1 MEYSEKQRR
10 VKRRCYI
17 RIMNKIIN
25 AIKMTTEEME
35 KYIKFINETLPLQ
48 IKSGD
53 TVMDELNLHIKYF
66 KGVDI
71 LTYYTPTDPT
81 KDKEPIL
88 NKTLQNK
95 WLPQRTVAQKI
106 QLKKESEMR
115 AKNKLKEGPVERER
129 ARKKEKKDQ
138 KIVRVMKQV
147 PINFYTCNANH
158 ITNKMPT
165 LAHDAMKERLD
176 VIHITEAGLKQ
187 QIPAGMTGY
196 KAVTHPR
203 PEPNRGS
210 VMWVRECLSI
220 F

>member
-1 MEYSEKQRR
+1 MH
-10 VKRRCYI
+10 
-17 RIMNKIIN
+17 KIIN
-25 AIKMTTEEME
+25 AIKMTAEEME
-35 KYIKFINETLPLQ
+35 KYIKFITETLPLQ

-129 ARKKEKKDQ
+129 ARKKGPKNSEGNETS
-138 KIVRVMKQV
+138 
-147 PINFYTCNANH
+147 P
-158 ITNKMPT
+158 NKF
-165 LAHDAMKERLD
+165 LYVQRKSHNK
-176 VIHITEAGLKQ
+176 
-187 QIPAGMTGY
+187 
-196 KAVTHPR
+196 
-203 PEPNRGS
+203 
-210 VMWVRECLSI
+210 
-220 F
+220 